1 MTDQVRSEEIENYTP
16 RTRVRLRLKEADNAA
31 GNVLSVMSMV
41 VHPMTPGIERDA
53 EDKPVIRDGKVS
65 ILANKTHHLIG
76 WECKVNGEVVLSA
89 DLSGSVSKDPIINF
103 SVRGVEAGD
112 TFALTWTD
120 NQGYSDTEEQVVKG
134 RKKK

>member
-31 GNVLSVMSMV
+31 DNVLSVMSMV

>member
-1 MTDQVRSEEIENYTP
+1 MADHARSEEIANYKP

-31 GNVLSVMSMV
+31 DNVLSVMTMV

-53 EDKPVIRDGKVS
+53 EDNPVIKDGKVS
-65 ILANKTHHLIG
+65 ILKHKTHHLVG
-76 WECKVNGEVVLSA
+76 WECKVNGEVVLAA

-103 SVRGVEAGD
+103 AVKGVEAGD
-112 TFALTWTD
+112 TFALSWTD
-120 NQGYSDTEEQVVKG
+120 NQGFSDTEEQVVKG

>member
-1 MTDQVRSEEIENYTP
+1 MADHARSEEIANYKP

-31 GNVLSVMSMV
+31 DNVLSVMTMV

-53 EDKPVIRDGKVS
+53 EDNPVIKDGKVS
-65 ILANKTHHLIG
+65 ILEHKTHHLVG
-76 WECKVNGEVVLSA
+76 WECKVNGEVVLAA

-103 SVRGVEAGD
+103 AVKGVEAGD
-112 TFALTWTD
+112 TFALSWTD
-120 NQGYSDTEEQVVKG
+120 NQGFSDTEEQVVKG